1 MALAVQGARETQGA
15 ARGAPAG
22 KLSRSGI
29 VHWTPR
35 LAFGRRRR
43 AAGLPGRPL
52 EGKTERLGDSVSTAL
67 GPDAGPGIR
76 HGCGLPLSGG
86 RAPPAKGRTTG
97 PRLVKGTRP

>member
-1 MALAVQGARETQGA
+1 MRRCERSDERGESRVPLGTIGHDPERMALAVQGARETQGA

-35 LAFGRRRR
+35 LALGRRRR

-52 EGKTERLGDSVSTAL
+52 ERKTDAL
-67 GPDAGPGIR
+67 CESWFTVLRPP
-76 HGCGLPLSGG
+76 P
-86 RAPPAKGRTTG
+86 RARN
-97 PRLVKGTRP
+97 